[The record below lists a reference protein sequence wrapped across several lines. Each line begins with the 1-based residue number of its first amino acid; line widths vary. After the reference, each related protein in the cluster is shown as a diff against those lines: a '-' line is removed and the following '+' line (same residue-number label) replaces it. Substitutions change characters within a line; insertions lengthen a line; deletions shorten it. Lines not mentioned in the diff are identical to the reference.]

1 MDSCSLL
8 QAWQGCFLE
17 IRKVAESHR
26 QGTAHKGMILGVPDI
41 WECSSGAVLW
51 TPTAAGAGHSALQH
65 LCYKT
70 AVEFQ
75 FWLYCYLWE
84 IKQDI
89 RKYLTLRSDSP
100 FPLFPCFLE
109 LVGFEEPWCCS
120 KSFLT
125 TTVWTGLISL

>member
-100 FPLFPCFLE
+100 FPLFPCFPE
-109 LVGFEEPWCCS
+109 LVGFEEPGAAARA
-120 KSFLT
+120 F
-125 TTVWTGLISL
+125 